1 MDTIALEE
9 IPLKPPEDHIKIDI
23 LTELPSPPPNS
34 RMTDGVDGKDK
45 RSFWS
50 KVIPKSAEEKR
61 EESFA
66 SKKTAAEGMMD
77 IALLTANANQ
87 LRFLFAYNAES
98 KTYYMS
104 VSLIIA
110 SLILQVAVGVTLIF
124 KVRELPLY
132 YCHCPLIDSSSG
144 CAVVGPQRQMK
155 NKGRRASWTNDFLV
169 VGVFLV
175 TVINVFAA
183 SFTTTHSPTASP
195 AHTHA
200 HHTTAESVGHN
211 SRPPMIMPPP
221 PANKPY

>member
-1 MDTIALEE
+1 MENIVMEE
-9 IPLKPPEDHIKIDI
+9 TPLKPPEDHIKIDI
-23 LTELPSPPPNS
+23 LATSSPPSLTP
-34 RMTDGVDGKDK
+34 RMADGVDGKDK
-45 RSFWS
+45 KSFWS

-87 LRFLFAYNAES
+87 LRFLFAYNTES

-132 YCHCPLIDSSSG
+132 YCYCLLIDL
-144 CAVVGPQRQMK
+144 
-155 NKGRRASWTNDFLV
+155 F
-169 VGVFLV
+169 
-175 TVINVFAA
+175 
-183 SFTTTHSPTASP
+183 SFWSTETDEEQGTSC
-195 AHTHA
+195 
-200 HHTTAESVGHN
+200 ELD
-211 SRPPMIMPPP
+211 
-221 PANKPY
+221 